1 MSDLASQYGLQVLV
15 GLGVTA
21 FVAAV
26 VIQWLA
32 LRRRHAQL
40 TVAVDNMA
48 QGLCLWSMSGKLIL
62 CNRRYIEMYDLSPE
76 LAKPGAT
83 LRQILQRR
91 IDAGTFTGNPEQY
104 IGDLL
109 GSMTDGKTVTMGR
122 EHNGR
127 YIAVV
132 NSPLKSGGWVATH
145 EDITERRD
153 ADRQRTTMKEQEKR
167 RATVETA
174 LASFRERVE
183 SVLGVVTGGV
193 SAMRDTANDLFRS
206 SDRTSHQASTAV
218 SASNE
223 ASTNVESA
231 AAAAGE
237 LSSSIGE
244 ISAQLLRTTEVVRAA
259 VSEAETTN
267 TRITGLAAAA
277 QKIGDVV
284 KLIRDIAGQTNLLAL
299 NATIEAARAGETGRG
314 FAVVAS
320 EVKSL
325 AVQTAKATEEIA
337 AQIQAVQG
345 STAGAVEAIGSIAAR
360 MREISEYTSAVASSV
375 EQQNAATSE
384 ISQNVASAAQGTV
397 MAASVLGEVAGAA
410 TATRSSAETV
420 LTASKSVES
429 AVANLRGEVE
439 GFLGKVAV

>member
-26 VIQWLA
+26 VMQWLA

-153 ADRQRTTMKEQEKR
+153 ADRQRTTM
-167 RATVETA
+167 
-174 LASFRERVE
+174 
-183 SVLGVVTGGV
+183 
-193 SAMRDTANDLFRS
+193 
-206 SDRTSHQASTAV
+206 
-218 SASNE
+218 
-223 ASTNVESA
+223 
-231 AAAAGE
+231 
-237 LSSSIGE
+237 
-244 ISAQLLRTTEVVRAA
+244 
-259 VSEAETTN
+259 
-267 TRITGLAAAA
+267 
-277 QKIGDVV
+277 
-284 KLIRDIAGQTNLLAL
+284 
-299 NATIEAARAGETGRG
+299 
-314 FAVVAS
+314 
-320 EVKSL
+320 
-325 AVQTAKATEEIA
+325 
-337 AQIQAVQG
+337 
-345 STAGAVEAIGSIAAR
+345 
-360 MREISEYTSAVASSV
+360 
-375 EQQNAATSE
+375 
-384 ISQNVASAAQGTV
+384 
-397 MAASVLGEVAGAA
+397 
-410 TATRSSAETV
+410 
-420 LTASKSVES
+420 
-429 AVANLRGEVE
+429 
-439 GFLGKVAV
+439 